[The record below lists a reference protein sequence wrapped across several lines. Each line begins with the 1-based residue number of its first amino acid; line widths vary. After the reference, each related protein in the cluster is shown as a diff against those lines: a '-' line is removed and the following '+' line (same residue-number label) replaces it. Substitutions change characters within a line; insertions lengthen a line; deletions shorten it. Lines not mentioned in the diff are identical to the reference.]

1 MMMCKDNDPK
11 NEQIINML
19 LNNGQVTKRQL
30 NIHQKYAKMTHTE
43 YTTLYD
49 KNRANIR
56 MLNNMNK
63 TALYYAS
70 KNRKKKFGWNQEIGN
85 IMDYDKIVNGDNR
98 SQSDLRMQR
107 LQKKVRREE
116 QMLEQHEARRK
127 NSKQPNSL
135 TLEQEDRARARFLNN
150 KITKAIS
157 DQQK

>member
-1 MMMCKDNDPK
+1 
-11 NEQIINML
+11 
-19 LNNGQVTKRQL
+19 
-30 NIHQKYAKMTHTE
+30 MTHTE
-43 YTTLYD
+43 YTMLYD

-70 KNRKKKFGWNQEIGN
+70 QNRKKKFGWNQEIGN

-116 QMLEQHEARRK
+116 QMLE
-127 NSKQPNSL
+127 
-135 TLEQEDRARARFLNN
+135 
-150 KITKAIS
+150 
-157 DQQK
+157 

>member
-1 MMMCKDNDPK
+1 
-11 NEQIINML
+11 
-19 LNNGQVTKRQL
+19 
-30 NIHQKYAKMTHTE
+30 
-43 YTTLYD
+43 
-49 KNRANIR
+49 

>member
-1 MMMCKDNDPK
+1 
-11 NEQIINML
+11 
-19 LNNGQVTKRQL
+19 
-30 NIHQKYAKMTHTE
+30 MTHTE